1 MDEGLSPGLVLAAE
15 PADPADESGEVAD
28 NEDRASAMP
37 KRADPAGVGPA
48 PGVEASKIPVA
59 ARESSSTDI
68 WSKVYPF
75 SDESKLRPGR
85 NVERQDQALGQIA
98 FVNAALGE
106 GMTENLAAV
115 RARRCWVV
123 DLDGVVY
130 AGEHALPGAVAA
142 VQALRDSGRE
152 VAFLTNN
159 SRHRRA
165 EVRRKLL
172 ELGIPCAE
180 KEVLNTS
187 CATAHYLLHRGLTRE
202 VGVLGMPGLAA
213 ELAEH
218 GVTLAEVDVCA
229 TLVVGID
236 LDFTYE
242 KLVRGLRA
250 LRRGIPFIACNRDA
264 NYPGRDSQLLAGCG
278 AMVAAL
284 EAAAQRS
291 PSYEVG
297 KPNPFMLELL
307 CRGLQRAKADCVMIG
322 DSLEAD
328 ILMAERAG
336 VPSIFIGEPP
346 PPPAAEAALR
356 TLPTL
361 HAADLADAVRLVL
374 GPGMCPMY

>member
-1 MDEGLSPGLVLAAE
+1 M
-15 PADPADESGEVAD
+15 
-28 NEDRASAMP
+28 
-37 KRADPAGVGPA
+37 
-48 PGVEASKIPVA
+48 
-59 ARESSSTDI
+59 T
-68 WSKVYPF
+68 
-75 SDESKLRPGR
+75 
-85 NVERQDQALGQIA
+85 QA
-98 FVNAALGE
+98 
-106 GMTENLAAV
+106 LAAV

-159 SRHRRA
+159 SRHRLA
-165 EVRRKLL
+165 EVRRKLV

-187 CATAHYLLHRGLTRE
+187 CATAHYLLQRGLTRE
-202 VGVLGMPGLAA
+202 VGVIGMPGLGA

-218 GVTLAEVDVCA
+218 GVTLAEVDACA

-264 NYPGRDSQLLAGCG
+264 NYPGRDCQLLAGCG

-307 CRGLQRAKADCVMIG
+307 CRGLRRAPTDCVMIG

-346 PPPAAEAALR
+346 EAPPADAGRR

-361 HAADLADAVRLVL
+361 HAANLADAVRLVL
-374 GPGMCPMY
+374 G